1 MVRESGNGVKELVR
15 ESGNGVKE
23 FLRGGFGGGYNI
35 LKEDFANGLVEEY
48 EFIID
53 STVDGG
59 GSGIGA

>member
-1 MVRESGNGVKELVR
+1 MARESGNGVE
-15 ESGNGVKE
+15 E

>member
-1 MVRESGNGVKELVR
+1 MVR

-23 FLRGGFGGGYNI
+23 FLRGGIGGGDNI
-35 LKEDFANGLVEEY
+35 FKEDFANGLVEED

-53 STVDGG
+53 STVDAR